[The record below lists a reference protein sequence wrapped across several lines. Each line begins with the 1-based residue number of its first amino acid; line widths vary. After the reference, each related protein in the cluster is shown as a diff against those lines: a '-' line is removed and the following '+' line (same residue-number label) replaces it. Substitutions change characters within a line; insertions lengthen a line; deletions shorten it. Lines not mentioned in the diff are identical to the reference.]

1 MTLPDP
7 IALAHERLTVHRLGL
22 PVLRETDKDLIVIR
36 ALRDEVERLRES
48 LASVRAEERAR
59 CVILIRQKY
68 GVTNRAADWLARQEV
83 Q

>member
-1 MTLPDP
+1 MTFPDP

-22 PVLRETDKDLIVIR
+22 PVLRETDKDLVAIR
-36 ALRDEVERLRES
+36 ALRDEVVELRKA